1 MRKCLTAL
9 MLCCLLPAAF
19 CPAQEAGSGGDQ
31 LDFANGLFSRGF
43 FEEAAEEYEVF
54 LQANPSGPEAPNAWF
69 RLGQCAQASGN
80 AEKASAAFL
89 KAAELTQDPA
99 LRVRARLSLGE
110 SLVSAKKNAEAV
122 DVLTPLCGEDQSA
135 EVRGR
140 ALYYIGRAQASLGN
154 QEQAAKSF
162 EALVGALP
170 DHALTPYAQYQLAF
184 VQMARNLH
192 EDAAIT
198 FSHVAENTKADAALR
213 MESRFRT
220 AEIYDKIGWFSA
232 AVGAYE
238 QLKAEFPDSD
248 YARRADYG
256 YTWSLYHARKYP
268 EAAAAAEKFLTANT
282 DPSLVPGMQY
292 LLANCL
298 QQQKEFDRAL
308 EIYRALPEKHADSP
322 FAAQAKAKIP
332 WTLHLKGDPAGAK
345 AAALAYLQ
353 EDKESPAAGEVGFL
367 LGLLLHAEGNN
378 EDARQEFRLVA
389 EKFPESEFAAEALYK
404 SAECTLQL
412 GMRDDAAKTFE
423 EFVRRYPDNPLAGEA
438 ILRAGDA
445 QFNSQDFAKAV
456 EKYTALL
463 AAPATPEA
471 EENAR
476 YRLAIT
482 YHNMKERGKAAEQYQ
497 ALLEK
502 FPASRY
508 AAQALF
514 HLGEFQLRDQ
524 KDALKAIESYQ
535 AALDKS
541 PGPELSALALR
552 GLALARYERKDYE
565 MAADQFLRL
574 IREFPQTV
582 LPEEVYTWCGQW
594 FYDAN
599 KWAEAVAVLD
609 ALLKALPE
617 YPYADKVR
625 FTTAECAEK
634 AGDTAD
640 ALARYQ
646 GTVEANPTGAK
657 AVEAKF
663 RMAKLHEQAGE
674 EEKALALY
682 EEASSANTG
691 EVAAQA
697 RFRLG
702 ELFEARGEH
711 ERAARNFM
719 RVAILFLHE
728 TLSPQALARAGQCY
742 EQAGLTAQ
750 ALGAYDELLKD
761 YPESE
766 PAPKA
771 REAVDRLR
779 QAGTPAAPAKEPG
792 A

>member
-1 MRKCLTAL
+1 MRNCLTAVIL
-9 MLCCLLPAAF
+9 CCCLLPSL
-19 CPAQEAGSGGDQ
+19 CNAQEGGSGGDQ

-69 RLGQCAQASGN
+69 RLGQCAQSSGA
-80 AEKASAAFL
+80 AEKAAGAYT
-89 KAAELTQDPA
+89 KAAELAQDPA
-99 LRVRARLSLGE
+99 LRTRARLGLGE
-110 SLVSAKKNAEAV
+110 SLVSAKKHAEALEI
-122 DVLTPLCGEDQSA
+122 LTPLCGEEQA
-135 EVRGR
+135 PEVRGR
-140 ALYYIGRAQASLGN
+140 ALYYLGRAQASQGN
-154 QEQAAKSF
+154 QEAAAKAF
-162 EALVGALP
+162 ESLVAALP

-184 VQMARNLH
+184 VQMARNFH

-198 FSHVAENTKADAALR
+198 FSQVAENTKADAALR

-238 QLKAEFPDSD
+238 QLKTEFPDSD

-256 YTWSLYHARKYP
+256 YAWSLYHARKYP
-268 EAAAAAEKFLTANT
+268 EAAAAAEKFLAAST
-282 DPSLVPGMQY
+282 DPALIPGIRY

-308 EIYRALPEKHADSP
+308 EIYRDLPEKHPESP
-322 FAAQAKAKIP
+322 FAAQARAKVP
-332 WTLHLKGDPAGAK
+332 WALHLKGDAAGAK

-389 EKFPESEFAAEALYK
+389 EKFPDSEFAPEALYK

-423 EFVRRYPDNPLAGEA
+423 EFVRRYPDNPLAAEA

-463 AAPATPEA
+463 ATPATPEA

-482 YHNMKERGKAAEQYQ
+482 YHNMKERAKAAEQYQ
-497 ALLEK
+497 ALLDK
-502 FPASRY
+502 FPASRH

-514 HLGEFQLRDQ
+514 HLGEYQLREQ

-535 AALDKS
+535 ASLDKA
-541 PGPELSALALR
+541 PAPELAALALW

-574 IREFPQTV
+574 IREYPQTV

-594 FYDAN
+594 FFDAG
-599 KWAEAVAVLD
+599 KWAEATAVLD

-625 FTTAECAEK
+625 FTAAECSEK
-634 AGDTAD
+634 AGNDAD

-646 GTVEANPTGAK
+646 ATVDANPTGAK
-657 AVEAKF
+657 AVEAKY
-663 RMAKLHEQAGE
+663 RMARLHEKAGE
-674 EEKALALY
+674 EDKALSLY

-702 ELFEARGEH
+702 EIFEARGEH

-742 EQAGLTAQ
+742 EQAGLAAQ
-750 ALGAYDELLKD
+750 ALGAYEELLKD

-771 REAVDRLR
+771 REAADRLR
-779 QAGTPAAPAKEPG
+779 QAGTAAAPAKEP
-792 A
+792 AA